1 MKVETINLNNLT
13 MNDIQ
18 KQQHRVKV
26 ILLNSKDE
34 VLLCRR
40 NGVYNFIG
48 GHIENGE
55 GPLECAQREVREE
68 TGITIRLGN
77 FNAPFYK
84 LQCFEKNYYNL
95 GLNYFTTIQF
105 LDGRTDAQVDLSK
118 RQLDEN
124 ESKQIFTLEYI
135 PYSKL
140 RSTLEDNREIARG
153 EKREFIIDEM
163 LKVLDEYDEYKKQSI
178 NYERESDEER

>member
-55 GPLECAQREVREE
+55 EPLECAQREVREE

-77 FNAPFYK
+77 FNSPFYK

-178 NYERESDEER
+178 NYERGSDEER

>member
-1 MKVETINLNNLT
+1 MKIETLNPNNLT
-13 MNDIQ
+13 MADID

-26 ILLNSKDE
+26 ILSNSKDE

-48 GHIENGE
+48 GHIEKGE

-77 FNAPFYK
+77 FRAPFYK

-95 GLNYFTTIQF
+95 NKNYFTTIQF
-105 LDGRTDAQVDLSK
+105 LEGKTDAPINLDK
-118 RQLDEN
+118 RQLDEE
-124 ESKQIFTLEYI
+124 ESKQHFTLEYI
-135 PYSKL
+135 PYKDL
-140 RSTLEDNREIARG
+140 RTSLEENREIARN

-163 LKVLDEYDEYKKQSI
+163 LHVLDEYDEYLIKNK
-178 NYERESDEER
+178 NARGRDDD

>member
-1 MKVETINLNNLT
+1 MKVETINLHNLT

-18 KQQHRVKV
+18 KEQHRVKI

-34 VLLCRR
+34 ILLCKR

-48 GHIENGE
+48 GHIEKGE

-77 FNAPFYK
+77 FEAPFYK
-84 LQCFEKNYYNL
+84 LQCYEKNYYNL
-95 GLNYFTTIQF
+95 GLNYYTTIQF
-105 LDGRTDAQVDLSK
+105 LVGNTDEQIDLNK

-124 ESKQIFTLEYI
+124 ELKQIFTLEYI
-135 PYSKL
+135 PYQQL
-140 RSTLEDNREIARG
+140 REVLDKNRAIAK
-153 EKREFIIDEM
+153 EEQREFIIDEM
-163 LKVLDEYDEYKKQSI
+163 LHVLDQYDEYHLQNK
-178 NYERESDEER
+178 NMRGANEER

>member
-1 MKVETINLNNLT
+1 MKIETKNLNNLT

-34 VLLCRR
+34 ILLCRR

-48 GHIENGE
+48 GHIEKGE
-55 GPLECAQREVREE
+55 GPLECAQREIREE
-68 TGITIRLGN
+68 TGMTVRLGN
-77 FNAPFYK
+77 FEQPFYK
-84 LQCFEKNYYNL
+84 LQCYEKNYYNL

-105 LDGRTDAQVDLSK
+105 LVGNTDSQIDLDK

-124 ESKQIFTLEYI
+124 ESKQVFTLEYI
-135 PYSKL
+135 PYEKL
-140 RSTLEDNREIARG
+140 REVLDENRVIAKK

-163 LKVLDEYDEYKKQSI
+163 LHVLDEYDEYKLQNKDIRST
-178 NYERESDEER
+178 DEER